1 MTGFTPWLQGRE
13 MSMNFITIMLSVL
26 IGGAVA
32 GFLGMLF
39 AVPVAACL
47 GICWTEI
54 V

>member
-1 MTGFTPWLQGRE
+1 MN
-13 MSMNFITIMLSVL
+13 MNFITIMLAVL

-54 V
+54 IRPRLVHYAKTH